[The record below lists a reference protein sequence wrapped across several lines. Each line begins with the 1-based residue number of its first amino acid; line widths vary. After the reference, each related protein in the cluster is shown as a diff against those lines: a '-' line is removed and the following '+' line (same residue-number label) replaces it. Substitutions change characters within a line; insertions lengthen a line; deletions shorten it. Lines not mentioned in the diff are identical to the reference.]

1 MTWCCHVEL
10 QAVFCGVSFEAF
22 TISST
27 NFLKSSKPVEGI
39 MMVSRRPPTSSVM
52 RRKRPRGFSLRAKTK
67 VLRSTWILSVLSV
80 WSPGLGYWIDAS
92 VLMSVW
98 NNELVENVAGYS
110 WPSSVLNLN
119 QLEPPDFNLKWSSL
133 DAGFNSFTNVVATL
147 LGLILAVFLIL
158 VFIFLLSG
166 RCD

>member
-1 MTWCCHVEL
+1 MNEQL
-10 QAVFCGVSFEAF
+10 FSQAVFCGVAAEAF

-52 RRKRPRGFSLRAKTK
+52 RRKRPRGFSLRAKK
-67 VLRSTWILSVLSV
+67 KILRSTWILSVLSV